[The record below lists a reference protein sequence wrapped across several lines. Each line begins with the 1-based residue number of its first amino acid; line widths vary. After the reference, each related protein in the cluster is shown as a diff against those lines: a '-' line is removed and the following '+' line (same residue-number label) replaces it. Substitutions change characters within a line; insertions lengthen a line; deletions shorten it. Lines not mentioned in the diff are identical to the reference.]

1 MTYQFKTIDNSGD
14 PAFNQLLAVNNS
26 GTIAGYFGD
35 GTILPNKGY
44 VVTAPYGAKSFTN
57 ENFPTSVQTQVTGIN
72 DSGTT
77 VGFWVD
83 GNGNS
88 YGFIDENGTYST
100 ALDPLAPTIGGI
112 VNEQFLGIND
122 AGDVAGFYTND
133 GSGDSSG
140 FVYDSSTG
148 AYTAITMKGAVS
160 LTATDVNNLGQV
172 SGFFTN
178 GSGATDGFVDTNGK
192 FLVLS
197 GPAGASD
204 VNALGLNDAGLVVGS
219 YMDSSGNTDGFV
231 YDIATNTYTTVDDP
245 KGNGTMTVLNG
256 VNDQGQ
262 MVGFYQ
268 DASGNV
274 NGMLV
279 SPGSQTFL
287 WSFHTHDNAAD
298 PAFNQLLAIN
308 DAGTIAG
315 YDGDGTVLPNKGYT
329 LASPYNAKSYTSEN
343 FPSSAQTQVT
353 GINNAGETSGF
364 WVDANGNS
372 YGFVDDNGRY
382 ITATDPLAPTIN
394 GVVSEQFLG
403 INDEGQVAGFFTND
417 AAGDTSGFVYD
428 TSNGTFTAVKI
439 AGATSITA
447 TDINDKG
454 QILGLL
460 HDGRRRDRRVPRHQ
474 RQDRHA
480 RRPRRRERRER
491 ARVEQRRP
499 RGRLLHGQQGQHPR
513 LRLRQRHLQ
522 HRRRP
527 ERARHDRGE
536 RHQRSRPAGRV
547 LPKRQR
553 RRAWHAGDA
562 ADPGRERRPGP
573 RRHARNRGEHSVE
586 PAGHRAGRRR
596 RHRRDV
602 HRHLQPHAF
611 GQRAFDRP
619 LTCRKPARRH
629 RAGQVRRR
637 PVNRPD
643 SRIAR

>member
-454 QILGLL
+454 QISGFYTTAGGAIDGFLDTNGKIVTLAGPAGASDVNALGLNNAGL
-460 HDGRRRDRRVPRHQ
+460 VVGSYMDSKGNTHGFVYDNGTYSIVDDPNAHGMTVVNGINDLDQLVGFYQSANGAVHGMLVTLQTLGGNADLVPGGTHATAASTALSP
-474 RQDRHA
+474 QDIAQGGVGGTAAMFTDTSSHT
-480 RRPRRRERRER
+480 
-491 ARVEQRRP
+491 
-499 RGRLLHGQQGQHPR
+499 LLG
-513 LRLRQRHLQ
+513 
-522 HRRRP
+522 
-527 ERARHDRGE
+527 
-536 RHQRSRPAGRV
+536 SV
-547 LPKRQR
+547 
-553 RRAWHAGDA
+553 
-562 ADPGRERRPGP
+562 
-573 RRHARNRGEHSVE
+573 HST
-586 PAGHRAGRRR
+586 GH
-596 RHRRDV
+596 
-602 HRHLQPHAF
+602 
-611 GQRAFDRP
+611 
-619 LTCRKPARRH
+619 
-629 RAGQVRRR
+629 
-637 PVNRPD
+637 
-643 SRIAR
+643 